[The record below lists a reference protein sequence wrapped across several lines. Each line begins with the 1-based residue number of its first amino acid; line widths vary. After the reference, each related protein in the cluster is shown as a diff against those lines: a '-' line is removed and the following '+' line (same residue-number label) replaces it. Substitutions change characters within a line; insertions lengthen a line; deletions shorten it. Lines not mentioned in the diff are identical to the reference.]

1 MICDD
6 EQDLLNLFGKAFKSK
21 YSVILSSSGKD
32 CIEKFIEEKNRG
44 NKIHLLLL
52 DYRLSD
58 ISEESVA
65 RKIKEYNELK

>member
-1 MICDD
+1 MIYDD
-6 EQDLLNLFGKAFKSK
+6 EPDLLNLFGNAFKSK
-21 YSVILSSSGKD
+21 YNVILSSSGKD
-32 CIEKFIEEKNRG
+32 CIEKFIEEPG

-58 ISEESVA
+58 ISGESVA